1 MKTIHIY
8 RLDHLSPAL
17 FEHLREVQMEAAQV
31 WNLCVSLHKEA
42 RMSHTRWP
50 GRNELQQATK
60 GRCALHSQSV
70 QMIVHAFLANIET
83 TRKLRRE
90 HPEMRMKYPW
100 HEKRFYPV
108 HWPAQAVALEKGR
121 VILPMGRGRPSI
133 VLPIALPDNAGACTL
148 VWNYGFELHVCVE
161 TEQAAQAPG
170 AVQATVDL
178 GEIQLAAV
186 STNAGKALI
195 VTGRGIRSLKRGRA
209 KQIGQITRK
218 QSRCSKHSRRWKKLQ
233 RAKNK
238 VCRRVERRVRDLR
251 HKASRQVIDF
261 CVKHQVG
268 TLFIGNPHG
277 VRNKDS
283 GRHHNGRMSLWEY
296 GKDID
301 YLTHKSTQA
310 RISCFTG
317 SERGT
322 SSRCPRCGHKHKP
335 KGRTWVCRKCGFRG
349 HRDLVGSVNM
359 HQDAFGVHLKFPR
372 SFTYLRPGLLKTG
385 KRSSRE
391 DTPLV
396 SQETC
401 CLEQPTA
408 QPRIADTVSPEIGSP
423 VRVVQKPIPF

>member
-1 MKTIHIY
+1 
-8 RLDHLSPAL
+8 
-17 FEHLREVQMEAAQV
+17 MEAAQV

-100 HEKRFYPV
+100 REKRFYPV